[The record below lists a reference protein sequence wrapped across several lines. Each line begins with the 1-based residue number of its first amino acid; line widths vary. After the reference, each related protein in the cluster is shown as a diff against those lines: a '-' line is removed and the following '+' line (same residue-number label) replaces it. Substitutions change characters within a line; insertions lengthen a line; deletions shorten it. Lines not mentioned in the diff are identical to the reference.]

1 MINYL
6 HQLTTRTQ
14 RTQRNKKR
22 ARGQGEVTDTVTHE
36 KRLEFVIK
44 SRVAFKIAL
53 LSESDIEES
62 P

>member
-1 MINYL
+1 MINYQ
-6 HQLTTRTQ
+6 HQLTT

-22 ARGQGEVTDTVTHE
+22 ARGQGKVTDPVTHE